1 MPDTDSTLNLGSLL
15 LLFVLLAING
25 LAVAA
30 EYAFVRVRRSRLDEL
45 VVRGVAGASSAR
57 HVTEHLDRYIAAT
70 QLLITMSGVGLG
82 YVGEPA
88 LSAIFEPIIGQ
99 ALTAL
104 DETVRRTIS
113 VLVALIFVTAIT
125 VVISELVPKNLAI
138 QYTERAAL
146 MLSGPTRLVEIIF
159 RPLIWLLNGAAA
171 LVVRAL
177 GIPKLRLEETSYSV
191 GELKMLVEAS
201 EESGLLEEADR
212 ELVTAAFEFGDLTAR
227 EVMVPRTELQAID
240 ADASIADLIQ
250 LASNHSRS
258 VYPVYESDLDHI
270 IGVAHVKDLVRV
282 QHDTRRVATIRG
294 LMREALFV
302 PDTIKLDKLL
312 AQS

>member
-15 LLFVLLAING
+15 LLFALLAING

-125 VVISELVPKNLAI
+125 VVISELVPKTWPSSTQSALLSCS
-138 QYTERAAL
+138 AA
-146 MLSGPTRLVEIIF
+146 RLD
-159 RPLIWLLNGAAA
+159 W
-171 LVVRAL
+171 
-177 GIPKLRLEETSYSV
+177 
-191 GELKMLVEAS
+191 
-201 EESGLLEEADR
+201 
-212 ELVTAAFEFGDLTAR
+212 
-227 EVMVPRTELQAID
+227 
-240 ADASIADLIQ
+240 
-250 LASNHSRS
+250 SRS
-258 VYPVYESDLDHI
+258 SFDRSS
-270 IGVAHVKDLVRV
+270 GC
-282 QHDTRRVATIRG
+282 
-294 LMREALFV
+294 LMAPLRWWCAC
-302 PDTIKLDKLL
+302 
-312 AQS
+312 